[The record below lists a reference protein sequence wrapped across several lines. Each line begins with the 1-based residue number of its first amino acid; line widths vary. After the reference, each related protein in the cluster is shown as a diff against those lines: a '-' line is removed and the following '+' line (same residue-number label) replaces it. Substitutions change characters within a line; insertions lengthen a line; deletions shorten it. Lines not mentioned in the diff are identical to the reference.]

1 MKEQNW
7 EGVKVTISCYTSLG
21 LMRHERSQRTDSDLR
36 QGIKNKLP
44 RCHWKESFNRKSS
57 TRPLHQLSISSFLVM
72 CLMHLHLPVNSASI
86 LRYPNLI
93 GSYKISH
100 KVLRN
105 PNSPYASLRSTNHS
119 YSTRCIFGFPKS
131 IQFIM
136 DKVGFMRVTIW
147 TILAHVTL
155 FTTSVANAIFVL
167 SRACIS
173 MLFLYLL
180 AYGFWAWIG
189 SFLHF
194 AALWIPWVYSV

>member
-1 MKEQNW
+1 
-7 EGVKVTISCYTSLG
+7 
-21 LMRHERSQRTDSDLR
+21 MRHERSQRTDSDLR

-119 YSTRCIFGFPKS
+119 YSTRCIFGFPNS
-131 IQFIM
+131 VHNGQGWIHESYHLDNPCPCDPFH
-136 DKVGFMRVTIW
+136 DKCSKCN
-147 TILAHVTL
+147 L
-155 FTTSVANAIFVL
+155 
-167 SRACIS
+167 C
-173 MLFLYLL
+173 
-180 AYGFWAWIG
+180 
-189 SFLHF
+189 SF
-194 AALWIPWVYSV
+194 